1 MIFHS
6 YVTLPEGMLSYAQPS
21 LQSLKSMSNPAAPGS
36 PTQEE
41 CIGASTWDR
50 NCTCGLEVPGSWE
63 ILQSICIWRL
73 MHIFTLCNCTH
84 THICVYVCVYILYI
98 CTYVREISPCPFGRK
113 NGNVEMRE
121 YSKTH
126 AVRTVRILY
135 HISQLG
141 TFTWENV
148 WSSKLTAARVGF
160 AEVEH

>member
-1 MIFHS
+1 MLNRLFKAWNRCR
-6 YVTLPEGMLSYAQPS
+6 TLL
-21 LQSLKSMSNPAAPGS
+21 APGS

-50 NCTCGLEVPGSWE
+50 ICTGLEVPGSWE
-63 ILQSICIWRL
+63 ILQSLCTWRL
-73 MHIFTLCNCTH
+73 MHTYLRCVIAH
-84 THICVYVCVYILYI
+84 THMCVCMCIYMYYI

-113 NGNVEMRE
+113 HGKVEMRE
-121 YSKTH
+121 YSKTL
-126 AVRTVRILY
+126 AVRAVRILY
-135 HISQLG
+135 HRSQLG